1 MINHVIHPRIDLDAG
16 DTLTRRLRLSL
27 RPEVGPEWLE
37 IPRHWLGD
45 ASVTNLIGVGATQA
59 DALADAGIETIGQ
72 LAGAE
77 PTAMTVDLPLGK
89 RVDMRAKARL
99 ALRTAAQLSPVSGL
113 LDRTAWHIIVTPTA
127 TLAADAGA
135 PEEQV
140 ARLRERVSALKP
152 TLRNQ
157 FLQSVTIGELAQPL

>member
-1 MINHVIHPRIDLDAG
+1 VLA
-16 DTLTRRLRLSL
+16 
-27 RPEVGPEWLE
+27 
-37 IPRHWLGD
+37 
-45 ASVTNLIGVGATQA
+45 A
-59 DALADAGIETIGQ
+59 ALAGVGIETVGE
-72 LAGAE
+72 LASAE
-77 PTAMTVDLPLGK
+77 PTALSVNLPLMK
-89 RVDMRAKARL
+89 LVELRAKARL

-152 TLRNQ
+152 TLHNQ